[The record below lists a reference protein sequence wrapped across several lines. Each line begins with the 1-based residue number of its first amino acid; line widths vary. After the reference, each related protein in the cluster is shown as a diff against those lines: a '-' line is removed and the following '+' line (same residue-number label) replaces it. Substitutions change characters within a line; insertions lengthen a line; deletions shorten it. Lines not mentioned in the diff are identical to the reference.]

1 MPLQCR
7 VGCRVAS
14 GAMRWRDLRNCLG
27 WVQRHTRCAVARLLL
42 VALCAALLFGADT
55 AAGHYAIRG
64 AHTCRAMSL
73 EPGTD
78 LAAFA
83 IKAKRLRC
91 RDAAKVIRRRILAGD
106 RTPYNFACRARVR
119 QLGDRQN
126 AQAHTDHRCRR
137 GAHALVFAVT

>member
-1 MPLQCR
+1 MLAAP
-7 VGCRVAS
+7 
-14 GAMRWRDLRNCLG
+14 
-27 WVQRHTRCAVARLLL
+27 VARFLL
-42 VALCAALLFGADT
+42 VALCAALLFGAET
-55 AAGHYAIRG
+55 VAGHYAIRG
-64 AHTCRAMSL
+64 GHTCRAMSF

-91 RDAAKVIRRRILAGD
+91 RDPAKVIRRRILAGD

-126 AQAHTDHRCRR
+126 AQAHTDFRCRR
-137 GAHALVFAVT
+137 GVYTLVFVVT